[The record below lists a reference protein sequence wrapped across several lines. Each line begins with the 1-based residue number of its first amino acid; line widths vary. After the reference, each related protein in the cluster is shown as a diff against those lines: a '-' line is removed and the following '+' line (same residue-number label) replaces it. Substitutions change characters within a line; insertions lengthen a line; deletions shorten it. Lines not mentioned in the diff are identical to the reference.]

1 MILILHIVSGDAIMC
16 LSTAE
21 TKVIDLCRQQC
32 VTTMAF
38 IKTHLGISR
47 ITAMRALKK
56 HGYFSSYNFNSRY
69 FTLKQIPD
77 FDSDGL
83 WSYGQIRFSRFG
95 TLKETILSLIEDSPE
110 GLTILELKKRL
121 GTNVHNQLSTL
132 CKENRLGHFYAGRNV
147 VYVSSEPI
155 RQANQ
160 IELRRLTR
168 GKPSAAVKA
177 KRGYSKDL
185 PEGLDV
191 LTIIKV
197 LVQMIQTPDKN
208 IESLA
213 QRLQSQGAPI
223 KAGEIKAIMN
233 FYSLEKKTEH

>member
-1 MILILHIVSGDAIMC
+1 MILILHIVSGGIIMC

-21 TKVIDLCRQQC
+21 SKIINLCQQQC
-32 VTTMAF
+32 VTTMNF
-38 IKTHLGISR
+38 IKTQLHISR
-47 ITAMRALKK
+47 ITVLRALKK

-69 FTLKQIPD
+69 FTLKEIPD

-83 WSYGQIRFSRFG
+83 WSYGEIRFSRFG
-95 TLKETILSLIEDSPE
+95 TLKKTIISLIEDSSE
-110 GLTILELKKRL
+110 GLTIMELKKRL
-121 GTNVHNQLSTL
+121 GTYVHNQLSIL

-147 VYVSSEPI
+147 VYVSAESK

-160 IELRRLTR
+160 IELRRLKM
-168 GKPSAAVKA
+168 GGSSAALGA
-177 KRGYSKDL
+177 KRRDIKDL
-185 PEGLDV
+185 PEGLDI

-208 IESLA
+208 IASLA
-213 QRLQSQGAPI
+213 QRLQSQGVPI
-223 KAGEIKAIMN
+223 EAKEIEVVMN